1 MGSRNNTVVYEFILT
16 GFSSFLDLKT
26 VLFVVFF
33 LIYLTSITANTLLIT
48 VIWVDRT
55 LHTPMYFFLS
65 VLSCS
70 EICYSFVIVPKMLA
84 NLITET
90 KAISFGGCI
99 AQLFFFNTLGGVN
112 CIILTQM
119 GYDRYAAICH
129 PLRYPVLMNRRICR
143 QLVASAY
150 IISLIFAII
159 EQGLIVRLP
168 FCGPNKIH
176 HFFCEMGPVLK
187 LACKKSS
194 VTEISIFI
202 FCIVI
207 IFGSFLLVLLSY
219 ALILNT
225 IFKIPSTKGKQ
236 KAFSTC
242 ASHIIVVVVHFGC
255 ASIIYLRPKSTYS
268 LDQDIFI
275 SVSYTMVTPLLNPL
289 VYSLRNKDVQL
300 ALKNTLGRRT
310 CMSTA

>member
-1 MGSRNNTVVYEFILT
+1 MGGRNNTAVHEFILI
-16 GFSSFLDLKT
+16 GFSNFPDLQI
-26 VLFVVFF
+26 VLFVSFF
-33 LIYLTSITANTLLIT
+33 LLYWTSLVANTLLIT
-48 VIWVDRT
+48 VIRVDRT

-70 EICYSFVIVPKMLA
+70 EVCYSFIIVPKMLA
-84 NLITET
+84 NLITQT
-90 KAISFGGCI
+90 RTISFGGCI
-99 AQLFFFNTLGGVN
+99 AQLFFFSIFAAAN
-112 CIILTQM
+112 CLLLAVM
-119 GYDRYAAICH
+119 GYDRYAAICQ
-129 PLRYPVLMNRRICR
+129 PLHYPVLMNQRFCR
-143 QLVASAY
+143 QLVGSAY
-150 IISLIFAII
+150 IISIFFNII
-159 EQGLIVRLP
+159 EIWLIVKLP

-176 HFFCEMGPVLK
+176 HFFCEIGPVLK

-194 VTEISIFI
+194 VTEIYIFI

-207 IFGSFLLVLLSY
+207 ISGSFLLVLLSY

-242 ASHIIVVVVHFGC
+242 ASHITVVVVHFGY
-255 ASIIYLRPKSTYS
+255 ASIVYLRPKSTYA

-300 ALKNTLGRRT
+300 ALKNALGRR
-310 CMSTA
+310 CMPRA